1 MLIDGDFFESLSD
14 ITFKDP
20 YTGPITPT
28 LDNIKCDKECP
39 ILFINSSRIMQ
50 LFHVIQQQPNKEF
63 IVIGH
68 NCDTTFYDNIISL
81 IPNNVRKVWLQN
93 YNGLETDN
101 ISSLPIGL
109 ERKRWFP
116 EQRKQNIIVENM
128 NSNTKRVNKI
138 YMNFSTD
145 TNPIR
150 KEWFNF
156 LKEKEFIDTE
166 MIGNGGNYNNYVNK
180 LKEYKFIISPP
191 GNGIDCHRNWEALY
205 LKCVP
210 IIQRSN
216 FTESMF
222 GDMNVILV
230 DSYTDITNELLG
242 NYEYKSNVDK
252 LSTDYWE
259 KMIKVDVK

>member
-68 NCDTTFYDNIISL
+68 NCDTTFDDRIGNL

-93 YNGLETDN
+93 YNGIDN
-101 ISSLPIGL
+101 NIIKPLPIGL

-216 FTESMF
+216 FAENMF

-230 DSYTDITNELLG
+230 DSYTDITNELLD
-242 NYEYKSNVDK
+242 NYIYKSNVDK

-259 KMIKVDVK
+259 KIIINDVK